1 MRSRPSILVAGA
13 LVVLAG
19 AAVWYW
25 RSVPPSPWRA
35 KQVVLITIDTL
46 RFDRLGLYGYE
57 RRPTSPHL
65 DAWARSAVVFDRAT
79 APTPW
84 TVPSLGALLTG
95 RYPAEV
101 GSYTNSD
108 GVHPDFTSLAAL
120 FKDEGYATA
129 SFNTHAL
136 LIRARGGFR
145 RGFDTVYPAEWH
157 PILEGEHKMP
167 FSDTEPHLMR
177 WLEKHAGS
185 PFFVWIHDT
194 DPHLP
199 PTSGNPYLEREEWS
213 RYDAEVRW
221 MDEAMGRI
229 LARLRELGLGDDL
242 LIVFTADHGEAFGE
256 HGLKGHQ
263 DVMYEEVLRVPLIV
277 QYPAMGPPRRISAP
291 VELIDLFATIADL
304 AGLSPP
310 AGTRS
315 ESLVPLLNAT
325 RAERLKPYAFHARYF
340 FEDGRH
346 WLAVRDRQWKCSLV
360 RPTSTACAP
369 VAACRAGTSTT
380 RRRLRA
386 LPRRSGS
393 RRGARPLRA
402 ASRAGRPPPA
412 AARRLGRFGRPGPD
426 ARRARRRHP
435 RSTARPRLRAVKW

>member
-1 MRSRPSILVAGA
+1 MRSRRSIVVAGTLLA
-13 LVVLAG
+13 LAG
-19 AAVWYW
+19 AAVWW
-25 RSVPPSPWRA
+25 TRSVPPSPWRA

-46 RFDRLGLYGYE
+46 RFDRLGLYGYQ

-65 DAWARSAVVFDRAT
+65 DAWAQSAVVFDRAT
-79 APTPW
+79 APAPW

-120 FKDEGYATA
+120 FKEEGYATA

-136 LIRARGGFR
+136 LIRPRGGFR
-145 RGFDTVYPAEWH
+145 RGFDTVYPSEWN

-167 FSDTEPHLMR
+167 FADTEPHLMH

-185 PFFVWIHDT
+185 PFFVWIHDS

-199 PTSGNPYLEREEWS
+199 PTTGNPYLERPEWS

-221 MDEAMGRI
+221 VDEAMGRI

-277 QYPAMGPPRRISAP
+277 QYPAMGPPRRIETP
-291 VELIDLFATIADL
+291 VELIDMFATIADL
-304 AGLSPP
+304 AGLPLP

-315 ESLVPLLNAT
+315 ESLVPVLNAT
-325 RAERLKPYAFHARYF
+325 RGERLNPYAFHARYF

-346 WLAVRDRQWKCSLV
+346 WLAVRDRQWKLLARTPDLDRV
-360 RPTSTACAP
+360 RTSRGVPRWNLDDPKTYFELYRVDRDPAEEHDLFEQHPEQVARLQQLLADWGDSVAQGPTRSELDDA
-369 VAACRAGTSTT
+369 T
-380 RRRLRA
+380 REALRA
-386 LPRRSGS
+386 LGY
-393 RRGARPLRA
+393 
-402 ASRAGRPPPA
+402 
-412 AARRLGRFGRPGPD
+412 D
-426 ARRARRRHP
+426 Q
-435 RSTARPRLRAVKW
+435 